1 MTKKAGLMGS
11 AFLLSATIGAG
22 STAYAQED
30 NTAAVYAGYKIYKQF
45 NGTGCS
51 GCHGAL
57 GAGGGAFPDLAER
70 VKSMS
75 KDDFIAVVR
84 NGKEGTIMPKAVD
97 DAKFKKFSEKY
108 GLTEDQALDGTYTYI
123 QGVVEKTIPEKPPQP
138 AK

>member
-1 MTKKAGLMGS
+1 MNKKVGVLSS
-11 AFLLSATIGAG
+11 AFLLSASIGSG

-75 KDDFIAVVR
+75 EADFVSAVL
-84 NGKEGTIMPKAVD
+84 NGKEGTIMPKGVD
-97 DAKFKKFSEKY
+97 DKKFKKFAEKY
-108 GLTEDQALDGTYTYI
+108 GLTDEEAAKGVYTYI
-123 QGVVEKTIPEKPPQP
+123 AGIIDKSIPKKPPKP